1 MATIQDLM
9 GLGMP
14 PRTASQLGYT
24 PQNVTGAGT
33 TQATATTIPPGFHL
47 TILTST
53 TGATGCVF
61 ASAAANGIPNIV
73 YCATGSTVTGVVYCP
88 VSGTMNESTN
98 AGLSVIAGKAALF
111 IQTTAGKYVSILT
124 A

>member
-1 MATIQDLM
+1 MATLQDLM
-9 GLGMP
+9 GLGLP
-14 PRTASQLGYT
+14 PRTASQIGFT
-24 PQNVTGAGT
+24 PQSVTPAGT
-33 TQATATTIPPGFHL
+33 TQAAAATIPPGYHL
-47 TILTST
+47 TLFTSV
-53 TGATGCVF
+53 TGATGLVF
-61 ASAAANGIPNIV
+61 STAASLGIPNIV

-98 AGLSVIAGKAALF
+98 AGLSIIAGKAALF